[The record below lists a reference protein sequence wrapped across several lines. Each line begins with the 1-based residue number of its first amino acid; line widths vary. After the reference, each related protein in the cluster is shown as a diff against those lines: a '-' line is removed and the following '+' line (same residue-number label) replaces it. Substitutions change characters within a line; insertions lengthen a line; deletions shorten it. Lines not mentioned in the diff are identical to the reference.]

1 MAPSLYV
8 TRIGLTVKGRLPRYA
23 LEKYIPASLDTLG
36 QQLAQQVDDY
46 TRQNQLGYY
55 PALDF
60 FKLQQKQQGSVDSYL
75 LDAADDVAQIAMTIT
90 KQEATRILAPVFSSV
105 RIESV
110 LSLAYALPSVRPGQK
125 NALERLALHYIP
137 DVVKF
142 ECFITMLQRHEAKP
156 GIEIGAKKI
165 AWQWLR
171 EAFEEM
177 EITTA
182 RLIAG

>member
-23 LEKYIPASLDTLG
+23 LEQYVPASLDTLG
-36 QQLAQQVDDY
+36 QKLAQQIDDY
-46 TRQNQLGYY
+46 STQNHLGYY

-60 FKLQQKQQGSVDSYL
+60 FKFQLKQPSNIDSYL
-75 LDAADDVAQIAMTIT
+75 LDAADEVAQIAVSIT
-90 KQEATRILAPVFSSV
+90 KQEVTRLLAPVFSSV
-105 RIESV
+105 RVESV

-125 NALERLALHYIP
+125 NALQQLALHYIP

-142 ECFITMLQRHEAKP
+142 ELFVTMLQRHESKP
-156 GIEIGAKKI
+156 GVEIGAKKI
-165 AWQWLR
+165 AWQWIR
-171 EAFEEM
+171 EAFEDM